1 MDMGAGHFSV
11 TGRFERLKEVRLLM
25 LTNKKKLEACLPVCM
40 QGRPHIE
47 QLALQVKMNAQ
58 ASKWALPDA
67 SKIGCCC
74 VSV

>member
-1 MDMGAGHFSV
+1 
-11 TGRFERLKEVRLLM
+11 M